1 MVIINIFLILLTF
14 ILSIFFVIISNKLF
28 DKQGLKYIYII
39 YNILAFILS
48 LKIMNILNI
57 DLNSNIIISSC
68 LTLLNFLFI
77 EKTSIKE
84 YKQLVKQTLTVNI
97 IVSLALMLTALYVS
111 SINDPNIINIK
122 YVLQNNYKII
132 LSYPIIN
139 SIYQLITL
147 IIYDNIKQTNQ
158 DIKVKMLLSSLNCI
172 MIESILFNL
181 FSYIFTLNFK
191 EIYNLIINNYLI
203 KVIITNLYI
212 ILTSYLIKTKKVKL

>member
-1 MVIINIFLILLTF
+1 
-14 ILSIFFVIISNKLF
+14 
-28 DKQGLKYIYII
+28 
-39 YNILAFILS
+39 
-48 LKIMNILNI
+48 MNILNI

-84 YKQLVKQTLTVNI
+84 YKQLVKQTLTTNI
-97 IVSLALMLTALYVS
+97 IVSLTLMLTALYIS

-139 SIYQLITL
+139 AIYQLIIL

-158 DIKVKMLLSSLNCI
+158 DIKVKMLLSSLTCI
-172 MIESILFNL
+172 MVESILFNL

-212 ILTSYLIKTKKVKL
+212 ILTSYLIKTKKVKLWIYYYYY